1 MSGHAN
7 PCKRMVRYEFIGELQ
22 CALGA
27 GHLAECRVER
37 STIDVARLCRLS
49 RYESALREI
58 VPLIEGPRRMV
69 SGAGQGAAG
78 YERLSQAC
86 EIATEALDFD

>member
-49 RYESALREI
+49 RYEAALQRIAKFDGEC
-58 VPLIEGPRRMV
+58 
-69 SGAGQGAAG
+69 GA
-78 YERLSQAC
+78 E
-86 EIATEALDFD
+86 ATEALDFD